1 VDEIYDSP
9 TGWVA
14 RHIRKYVDSDGAD
27 GQVFYGVPAL
37 LLTTRGR
44 QSGKLRRTALY
55 YGERDGDYVLVAS
68 NGGSTGHPSWY
79 RNLAADPQVRV
90 QVGGEEFDAVAR
102 TATGPEREA
111 LWRHMVSV
119 FDKYEQYQ
127 AKIEREIPVVVLSRA
142 GRAGSDPPG
151 S

>member
-1 VDEIYDSP
+1 MTGSVGGVEEIYDSP
-9 TGWVA
+9 TDWVA
-14 RHIRKYVDSDGAD
+14 RHIRKYVDSDGAQ

-44 QSGKLRRTALY
+44 RSGQLRRTALY

-79 RNLAADPQVRV
+79 LNLDAEPQVHV

-102 TATGPEREA
+102 TATGAERA
-111 LWRHMVSV
+111 TLWKHMVEV

-127 AKIEREIPVVVLSRA
+127 AKVSREIPVVVLTRV
-142 GRAGSDPPG
+142 G
-151 S
+151 